1 MNNDE
6 EWMNVEVDASGGDG
20 KAIAAVLEPIVK
32 VARDAPEW
40 AKYDIELKI
49 EETDTRTDN
58 AGKAVSKPADK

>member
-1 MNNDE
+1 MTDDD

-20 KAIAAVLEPIVK
+20 KAIAAVLKPIVK

-40 AKYDIELKI
+40 AEYDIELKI

-58 AGKAVSKPADK
+58 AGVSDS

>member
-1 MNNDE
+1 MNDDE

-40 AKYDIELKI
+40 AEYDIELKI
-49 EETDTRTDN
+49 EETDTRADNVGESVSNSTD
-58 AGKAVSKPADK
+58 K